1 MSKLSKGGKGS
12 QSKIGPTYTVKD
24 EHIDQALGEEIITEI
39 LERRLLMHITM
50 ENNVVEEDIMCDIVK
65 TFK

>member
-1 MSKLSKGGKGS
+1 MNKLSKGKAS
-12 QSKIGPTYTVKD
+12 QAKIGPTYTVKD
-24 EHIDQALGEEIITEI
+24 ENIDQELGEEIITEI

-50 ENNVVEEDIMCDIVK
+50 ENNVCDEKVMCDIVK